1 MKRNLIKK
9 IASASVS
16 AAIISLTCMNV
27 AAGDGLTDATVKSYE
42 EQLQAIKNKQD
53 AAMQELAKVRNEQS
67 TVYTEMGTID
77 ELIGYNNEL
86 KALAES
92 QLDTIEKSIEER
104 KTEILETEEDIA
116 KQYDAFLDRMVQVYM
131 DDNTD
136 YIELILGSESLV
148 DFLTRVDRISA
159 IFEYDEKLI
168 ANLTENKEK
177 LENDKE
183 LLLADEATQQTRVAE
198 IEKAITDNQALY
210 ETKLNYVTSL
220 ENDEA
225 AWLQEYTY
233 NKQLED
239 QKNAE
244 LEEYLAELQ
253 RKSQSQYVGGDIGWP
268 LELGVNYYVSSEYGW
283 RTLWG
288 VQDFHLGIDLACA
301 NGTNVYAA
309 NGGTV
314 LISEYHYSYG
324 EYVLIDHGGG
334 ISTLYAHMSERLVS
348 AGETVSAGQLVGH
361 VGLTGSTSGYHLHF
375 ETRVNGQTDNPRN
388 HIVLP

>member
-1 MKRNLIKK
+1 MKRNIIKK

-16 AAIISLTCMNV
+16 AVIISSACMNV

-42 EQLQAIKNKQD
+42 EQLQDIKNKQD
-53 AAMQELAKVRNEQS
+53 AAMQELTKVRNEQS
-67 TVYTEMGTID
+67 TVYTEMGIID
-77 ELIGYNNEL
+77 ELIGYNNEQKKL
-86 KALAES
+86 VEG
-92 QLDTIEKSIEER
+92 QLDSIETQIEET
-104 KTEILETEEDIA
+104 KTSILETEEDIA

-168 ANLTENKEK
+168 STLNENKSK
-177 LENDKE
+177 LENEKE
-183 LLLADEATQQTRVAE
+183 RLIVSEETQQTRVAE
-198 IEKAITDNQALY
+198 LEKTITENQALY
-210 ETKLNYVTSL
+210 NTKLSYVTSL

-239 QKNAE
+239 QKNKE
-244 LEEYLAELQ
+244 LEEYLAEIQ

-268 LELGVNYYVSSEYGW
+268 LEMGVNYYVSSEYGW

-314 LISEYHYSYG
+314 LVSEYHYSYG
-324 EYVLIDHGGG
+324 EYILIDHGGG
-334 ISTLYAHMSERLVS
+334 ISTLYAHLSERLVS
-348 AGETVSAGQLVGH
+348 AGDTVSAGQHIGY

>member
-1 MKRNLIKK
+1 M
-9 IASASVS
+9 SAFVVS
-16 AAIISLTCMNV
+16 GICMNV
-27 AAGDGLTDATVKSYE
+27 SAGSGLTDATVKSYE
-42 EQLQAIKNKQD
+42 EQLQDIKYKQE
-53 AAMQELAKVRNEQS
+53 AAMNELNKVRSEQS
-67 TVYTEMGTID
+67 TVYSEMGTLD

-86 KALAES
+86 KKLAEG
-92 QLDTIEKSIEER
+92 QLDTIEKQITEK
-104 KTEILETEEDIA
+104 KTTILETEEDIA
-116 KQYDAFLDRMVQVYM
+116 RQYNAFLDRMVQVYM

-136 YIELILGSESLV
+136 YIELILGAESLV
-148 DFLTRVDRISA
+148 DFLTRVDRVSA

-168 ANLTENKEK
+168 KTLNENKVL
-177 LENDKE
+177 LE
-183 LLLADEATQQTRVAE
+183 EAKQSLIHSEETQQIRVSE
-198 IEKAITDNQALY
+198 LEQAIKDNQALY
-210 ETKLNYVTSL
+210 NVKLNYINDL

-225 AWLQEYTY
+225 KWLQEYTY

-239 QKNAE
+239 QKNRE

-253 RKSQSQYVGGDIGWP
+253 RKNQSQYVGGAIGWP
-268 LELGVNYYVSSEYGW
+268 LEMGVNYYVSSEYGW
-283 RTLWG
+283 RNLWG

-301 NGTNVYAA
+301 NGTNIYAA
-309 NGGTV
+309 NAGTV
-314 LISEYHYSYG
+314 LVSEYHYSYG

-348 AGETVSAGQLVGH
+348 AGDTVSAGQHIGY